1 MAARPTPANNRPETM
16 RYLTLVAVLLAL
28 TFPGCTSIGPGTVAR
43 DRLSYTGAVAESWK
57 TQMLLNI
64 VKLRYG
70 DTPVF
75 LDVGQIVSGYTVE
88 STLSAAA
95 TANIYT
101 WSVPHPNFPD
111 ASAGLGAA
119 GRFQDRPTV
128 TYAPLAGERFAR
140 SMMTPLRPVSVLS
153 LIQGGYPVDLV
164 LRLVVNAIN
173 GIENRFGGDA
183 RARPADPEF
192 YPLLR
197 ALRRVQ
203 LSGTMGMRVHR
214 QVDQEAT
221 LLTFKTR
228 RDPKVEEDVAEVR
241 TLLGLDLQA
250 SEFSVVYGSSAT
262 HNKEIAILTRSIL
275 EILVELSSFVAVPA
289 PHVAE
294 GRVGPGVEDMP
305 GEPARPLIRIRSAPE
320 RPDLEDAFVAVPYRG
335 HWFLIDDRD
344 IPSKRLFTFIMF
356 IFTLVETPTKE
367 APPVVTIPAQ

>member
-1 MAARPTPANNRPETM
+1 MAGRAGATDNRRRPMPRVIPFAMLLVLVGCTTIGPET
-16 RYLTLVAVLLAL
+16 V
-28 TFPGCTSIGPGTVAR
+28 SR
-43 DRLSYTGAVAESWK
+43 DRLSYTAAVAESWK

-95 TANIYT
+95 TANLST

-164 LRLVVNAIN
+164 LRLVVSVIN
-173 GIENRFGGDA
+173 GIENRVGGDA
-183 RARPADPEF
+183 RLRPADPEF
-192 YPLLR
+192 YALLR
-197 ALRRVQ
+197 ALRRIQ
-203 LSGTMGMRVHR
+203 RSGTMGMRVHR
-214 QVDQEAT
+214 TTDQEAT

-228 RDPKVEEDVAEVR
+228 RDPAVEQDVAEVR
-241 TLLGLDLQA
+241 GLLGLDLEA
-250 SEFSVVYGSSAT
+250 SEFTVVYGSSAT
-262 HNKEIAILTRSIL
+262 HQREIAMLTRSIL
-275 EILVELSSFVAVPA
+275 EILVELSSYVTVPA
-289 PHVAE
+289 AHVAE
-294 GRVGPGVEDMP
+294 GRVGAALDDPADES
-305 GEPARPLIRIRSAPE
+305 ARPLLRVLSTPE
-320 RPDLEDAFVAVPYRG
+320 RPDLNYAFVTVPYRG
-335 HWFLIDDRD
+335 HWFVIDDRD

>member
-1 MAARPTPANNRPETM
+1 MASRRATGEESRRAM
-16 RYLTLVAVLLAL
+16 RWFSALALLVALAV
-28 TFPGCTSIGPGTVAR
+28 PGCTGIGPGTVGR

-88 STLSAAA
+88 STLSAVA
-95 TANIYT
+95 TANLYT
-101 WSVPHPNFPD
+101 WSVPHPNFPE
-111 ASAGLGAA
+111 ASASLGAQ

-164 LRLVVNAIN
+164 LRLVVNTIN
-173 GIENRFGGDA
+173 GVDNRFGGDA
-183 RARPADPEF
+183 RARAADPEF
-192 YPLLR
+192 YTLLG
-197 ALRRVQ
+197 ALRRIQ

-214 QVDQEAT
+214 TPDQEAT
-221 LLTFKTR
+221 LLTFRAR
-228 RDPKVEEDVAEVR
+228 RDPKVEADVAEVR
-241 TLLGLDLQA
+241 KLLGLDPNA

-262 HNKEIAILTRSIL
+262 HDKEIAILTRSIL
-275 EILVELSSFVAVPA
+275 EILVDLSSFVAVPA
-289 PHVAE
+289 AHVAE
-294 GRVGPGVEDMP
+294 GRVGAGLDETA
-305 GEPARPLIRIRSAPE
+305 GESARPLIRVLSSPDRPAP
-320 RPDLEDAFVAVPYRG
+320 DDVFVAVPYRG
-335 HWFLIDDRD
+335 HWFVIDDRD
-344 IPSKRLFTFIMF
+344 VPSKRLFTFIMF

-367 APPVVTIPAQ
+367 APPVVTIPTQ

>member
-1 MAARPTPANNRPETM
+1 MRRVIRLPLLSALLVLGCSTIGPET
-16 RYLTLVAVLLAL
+16 V
-28 TFPGCTSIGPGTVAR
+28 SR
-43 DRLSYTGAVAESWK
+43 DRLAYTAAVAESWK

-95 TANIYT
+95 NANIYT
-101 WSVPHPNFPD
+101 WSAPHPNFPD
-111 ASAGLGAA
+111 ASAGLGAG

-128 TYAPLAGERFAR
+128 TYSPLAGERFAR

-173 GIENRFGGDA
+173 GIDNRYGGDA

-197 ALRRVQ
+197 ALRRIQ
-203 LSGTMGMRVHR
+203 LSGTMGMRVNR
-214 QVDQEAT
+214 TADEEAT

-228 RDPKVEEDVAEVR
+228 RDPKVEKDVAEVR
-241 TLLGLDLQA
+241 QLLGLDLDA
-250 SEFSVVYGSSAT
+250 TEFNVVYGSTST
-262 HNKEIAILTRSIL
+262 NRRQIAILTRSIL
-275 EILVELSSFVAVPA
+275 EILVDLSSFISVPQA
-289 PHVAE
+289 HVAE
-294 GRVGPGVEDMP
+294 GRVGAGLDDMAD
-305 GEPARPLIRIRSAPE
+305 ESVRPLIRVRSMLE
-320 RPDLEDAFVAVPYRG
+320 RPDAADAFASVPYRG
-335 HWFLIDDRD
+335 YWFIIDDRD

-367 APPVVTIPAQ
+367 VPPVVTIPAQ